1 MSRIVQSLL
10 SRPVGLSMMGV
21 LILGLAIFFG
31 LKLPISTSPE
41 AEFPRLSIRTAWSNT
56 SPEQMT
62 VQVTAKI
69 EEVASELRGVKKV
82 TSRTRE
88 GISQVYVEF
97 EKDADVNFIKVALM
111 ERLEELW
118 QSLPAGVSRP
128 ILEKYVPKEFQ
139 DLQGFLVY
147 QFFPKTEIS
156 ISPSLIKEQLEKYLV
171 PLLNG
176 LDGIGEIQIYGAER
190 ERLIIEL
197 DETAL
202 HRYGLSVEDV
212 ETALN
217 QVSKQK
223 SYGAVLRFQTQM
235 PLRQVHTFASLSD
248 LEALAIKP
256 TSKTD
261 TNGISRMIRLRD
273 VAKLRIE
280 MPEQMNYFRINA
292 KDAVTMT
299 ISREANSNSLKLAD
313 NIEQTIKQTLSRD
326 LSTLTYIKA
335 VDRTT
340 PLRKELENLS
350 QDLLIALIAIII
362 VLFSFLRNIRFTLI
376 VLLNV
381 AFALSFSVLALS
393 MLGYSLNLI
402 TIAGMILVFGI
413 LTDNAVVVIDNIERN
428 ISSGTDPKELI
439 AKATAGV
446 FLPVLASTATT
457 IGALL
462 PILFLPDEIR
472 LYFIEFV
479 VSISVSLVG
488 SLIISFTLIPSLV
501 YHYGERSSPSPSRF
515 EKFFS
520 QLYTFSLGYIL
531 DRPKRFIFLTILLIG
546 IPIYLLPDRLDEKE
560 AEEKGRLQFFRS
572 AYNFIF
578 GNEYISAAKPYL
590 NYILGGSSYLFYRYV
605 SRSEF
610 FGYGSETYIGIEVSA
625 PQGTSPERLNE
636 IASRFEKPLLEY
648 QISQEG
654 IEKFITEINGKNAS
668 ITVHFDKNA
677 SMTLPYIV
685 KAHLTAIG
693 ARVGGATVAVYGFG
707 PGFFSGGN
715 ETSSFRLKALGYN
728 YDKLKWLCEKF
739 KEELEK
745 SPRVDNCRI
754 DKAFGFFES
763 GSEIA
768 LTLQRHNLRHYP
780 VSLNQLFSTIQRKTS
795 GSVSSFSM
803 TIGEREFPSELK
815 FSRASLFSTS
825 DLFSGLYF
833 ERETVSRFSDFIG
846 IEKRKVLSEI
856 LRENQ
861 QYQRWVTLDY
871 KGRYDFGQRY
881 IENTLSRFPL
891 PAGYEI
897 DTKQQGFFMFSEKN
911 SEDFIY
917 AALFSILI
925 VFIVCAA
932 LYESFSKPFLI
943 ILAVPMSLAGVFLSF
958 YFFDANFGRGG
969 YASILL
975 LGGIV
980 VNNSIVLIDRIIT
993 SVEHSNFKSLKD
1005 NVITASLERVRP
1017 ILMTSLL
1024 TIASLLPLLLRSEK
1038 SSIWYGLSVG
1048 AIGGMISSTLLVLL
1062 ILPAIFYLFERRSQ
1076 SHISS

>member
-1 MSRIVQSLL
+1 MSRIVRSLL
-10 SRPVGLSMMGV
+10 SRPVGLSMVGV
-21 LILGLAIFFG
+21 LVLGLAIFFG

-41 AEFPRLSIRTAWSNT
+41 AEFPRVSIRTSWSNA

-69 EEVASELRGVKKV
+69 EEVATELRGVKKV

-88 GISQVYVEF
+88 GISHVYVEF

-139 DLQGFLVY
+139 ELQGFLVY
-147 QFFPKTEIS
+147 QFFPNTEFS
-156 ISPSLIKEQLEKYLV
+156 ISPSLIKEQLEKYLI

-176 LDGIGEIQIYGAER
+176 LEGIGEIQVYGAER
-190 ERLIIEL
+190 ERLMIEL

-217 QVSKQK
+217 QVSTQR
-223 SYGAVLRFQTQM
+223 SYGAVLHFQTQM

-248 LEALAIKP
+248 LEALVIKP
-256 TSKTD
+256 TAFAD
-261 TNGISRMIRLRD
+261 TSGISRVIRLRD

-313 NIEQTIKQTLSRD
+313 EIEQTIKQTLSRD
-326 LSTLTYIKA
+326 LSTLTYTKA
-335 VDRTT
+335 LDRTT

-350 QDLLIALIAIII
+350 QDLIIALIAIII

-428 ISSGTDPKELI
+428 ISSGTEQKELI
-439 AKATAGV
+439 AKATAEV

-479 VSISVSLVG
+479 ISISVSLVG

-501 YHYGERSSPSPSRF
+501 FHYGVRSSHTSPRF

-520 QLYTFSLGYIL
+520 QLYVSILGYIL
-531 DRPKRFIFLTILLIG
+531 DRPKRFIFLTLLLIG
-546 IPIYLLPDRLDEKE
+546 IPIYLLPEKL
-560 AEEKGRLQFFRS
+560 EEKGEFQFFRS
-572 AYNFIF
+572 SYNFVF

-590 NYILGGSSYLFYRYV
+590 NYVLGGSSYLFYRYV

-610 FGYGSETYIGIEVSA
+610 FGYGGETYIGIEVSA

-648 QISQEG
+648 QTSQEG

-739 KEELEK
+739 KQELEK

-768 LTLQRHNLRHYP
+768 LNLQRDNVKPYNF
-780 VSLNQLFSTIQRKTS
+780 SLSRLFSTIQRKTS
-795 GSVSSFSM
+795 GSVSFLSL
-803 TIGEREFPSELK
+803 TVGEREYQSELK

-833 ERETVSRFSDFIG
+833 ERGTVSRFSDYIQ

-881 IENTLSRFPL
+881 IETALSRFPL

-917 AALFSILI
+917 AALFSIFI

-980 VNNSIVLIDRIIT
+980 VNNSIVLVDRIIA
-993 SVEHSNFKSLKD
+993 SIKHSNFKSLKD
-1005 NVITASLERVRP
+1005 VVITASLERVRP

-1062 ILPAIFYLFERRSQ
+1062 VLPAIFYLFERRSQ
-1076 SHISS
+1076 